1 VQKIKK
7 FKYYLNHINIGRHT
21 MCESRLYLVEGE
33 EKKEIMEEAVLVK
46 EKDSRVI
53 AVGLLGQRE
62 DIEGARIVEVDAD
75 RHTITIR
82 RD

>member
-1 VQKIKK
+1 
-7 FKYYLNHINIGRHT
+7 